1 MIIKRKMRKKMSQRS
16 IPRINFSVR
25 RELLRRMFREK
36 VEPPNPFVGAVE
48 KYYGLGRKLFPN
60 LTPSKIQEL
69 LREVREC
76 RE

>member
-1 MIIKRKMRKKMSQRS
+1 MSERPLPK
-16 IPRINFSVR
+16 IDFSVR
-25 RELLRRMFREK
+25 RELLRKMFREK
-36 VEPPNPFVGAVE
+36 VEPPIPFKGAVE
-48 KYYGLGRKLFPN
+48 KYYGLGRKLFPD